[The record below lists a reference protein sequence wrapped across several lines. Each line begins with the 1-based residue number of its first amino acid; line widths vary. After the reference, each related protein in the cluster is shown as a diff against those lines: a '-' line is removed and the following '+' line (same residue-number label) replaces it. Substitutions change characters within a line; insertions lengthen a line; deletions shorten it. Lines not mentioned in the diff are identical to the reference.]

1 MTQFTW
7 GQGAVSVSTADVTAK
22 GGGEH
27 ARHGEKE
34 GPLERLSKEL
44 GLTEDQKTQ
53 LKAAFKAQQ
62 DAIKSILTP
71 EQLAKW
77 EELKARHR
85 EERDEDHEAQNHEGD
100 HWKNGGPIEHLV
112 KELGL
117 TEAQRAQIQALFKA
131 QQPAIKAI
139 RENTSLTPEQ
149 KKEQVS
155 AIFEGIKQQIKS
167 ILTPEQQQKFA
178 AMKGPHAQA
187 KP

>member
-7 GQGAVSVSTADVTAK
+7 GQGAVSGPVTDGTSK
-22 GGGEH
+22 GDFEH
-27 ARHGEKE
+27 ARQGEKE
-34 GPLERLSKEL
+34 GRLERLSKEL
-44 GLTEDQKTQ
+44 GLTDEQKRQ
-53 LKAAFKAQQ
+53 LEAAFKAQQ

-77 EELKARHR
+77 EELKAQHR
-85 EERDEDHEAQNHEGD
+85 GDRDENKEAQNHEGE
-100 HWKNGGPIEHLV
+100 HWKNGGPVEHLA

-117 TEAQRAQIQALFKA
+117 SDAQKSQIQALFKA

-178 AMKGPHAQA
+178 AMKGPRAQA